1 MAETIPLRRTPD
13 WEKARS
19 SWATFEHFFYNS
31 NHEVTKVKGKIAVL
45 VVRCVAGNRSTT
57 VDIRNVHWN
66 EEGQCFVGTH
76 NVRNRKY
83 DIRFDR

>member
-13 WEKARS
+13 WEKARPD
-19 SWATFEHFFYNS
+19 WAVFEHFFYNS
-31 NHEVTKVKGKIAVL
+31 NQEVTKVKGKITVP
-45 VVRCVAGNRSTT
+45 VRTCVAGRRSIT
-57 VDIRNVHWN
+57 VRTRDVRWN

-83 DIRFDR
+83 DIRFD

>member
-13 WEKARS
+13 WEKARP

-45 VVRCVAGNRSTT
+45 VVRLVAGRRSMT
-57 VDIRNVHWN
+57 VRTRDVRWN

-76 NVRNRKY
+76 NVRNRNY
-83 DIRFDR
+83 DIRFD